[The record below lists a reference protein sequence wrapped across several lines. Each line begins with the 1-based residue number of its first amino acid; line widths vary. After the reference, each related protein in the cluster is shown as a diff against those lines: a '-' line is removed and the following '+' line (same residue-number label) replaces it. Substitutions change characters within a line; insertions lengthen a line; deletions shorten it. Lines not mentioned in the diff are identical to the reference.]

1 MLLLLIVATIVLSV
15 VLRENEWERFVSIV
29 MVGVMLLFALRT
41 SQASKRLQRVAI
53 AVVPALLLATAAA
66 AARGRDAEVIRV
78 VISLVMTVLLLAVL
92 LAIVRRLSTHLTISW
107 NTILGALCVYLLFG
121 LALSAAYSVAG
132 HLQDNLLFVQQRGFN
147 STDTLYFSLIT
158 LTTVG
163 FGDLTMR
170 SDVTRIMSAMEALLG
185 QIYLITAVGL
195 LIGNLGR
202 RRRSPRD
209 LDRRVLDCATMAEP
223 QVGRDHG
230 FPVRLGHA
238 AACRRDPRRARRPVR
253 GPVVLGAPTPDLLFE
268 YASTAAERG
277 LQVVVAG
284 AGGAATCPAWWRR
297 RPHLPVFGVPV
308 ESHALKGID
317 SLLSIVQMPAG
328 VPVGTLAIGRS
339 GA

>member
-1 MLLLLIVATIVLSV
+1 MTRPPGGAGGDDGPEIVDLREELADRRVLTWRERWGGADRYGVLLLLIVATIVLSV

-41 SQASKRLQRVAI
+41 SHASKRLQRVAI
-53 AVVPALLLATAAA
+53 AVVPVLLLATAAA

-121 LALSAAYSVAG
+121 LLFSAAYSVAG

-163 FGDLTMR
+163 YGDLTMR
-170 SDVTRIMSAMEALLG
+170 SDVTRIMSAMEAMLG
-185 QIYLITAVGL
+185 QIYLIIAVGL

-209 LDRRVLDCATMAEP
+209 LDRV
-223 QVGRDHG
+223 
-230 FPVRLGHA
+230 
-238 AACRRDPRRARRPVR
+238 
-253 GPVVLGAPTPDLLFE
+253 
-268 YASTAAERG
+268 S
-277 LQVVVAG
+277 
-284 AGGAATCPAWWRR
+284 
-297 RPHLPVFGVPV
+297 
-308 ESHALKGID
+308 
-317 SLLSIVQMPAG
+317 
-328 VPVGTLAIGRS
+328 
-339 GA
+339 